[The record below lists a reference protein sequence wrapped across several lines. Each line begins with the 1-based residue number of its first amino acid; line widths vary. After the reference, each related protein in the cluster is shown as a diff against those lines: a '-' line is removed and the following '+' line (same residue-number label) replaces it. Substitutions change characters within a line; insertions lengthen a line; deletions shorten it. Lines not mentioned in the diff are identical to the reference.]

1 MQRVEA
7 FKYHSDNLCCRLKP
21 SHNFK
26 SSDNGIVLLNMSAQV
41 SPSGWS
47 EGECRG
53 KAGWFP
59 SAYVEKRQRIPTSS
73 ATTEVF

>member
-1 MQRVEA
+1 MQADEA
-7 FKYHSDNLCCRLKP
+7 FKRHFDNLCCRLKP
-21 SHNFK
+21 CATNLTCDREIELIHM
-26 SSDNGIVLLNMSAQV
+26 IAQV

-59 SAYVEKRQRIPTSS
+59 SAYVEKRSRIPTSS
-73 ATTEVF
+73 ANAEVY